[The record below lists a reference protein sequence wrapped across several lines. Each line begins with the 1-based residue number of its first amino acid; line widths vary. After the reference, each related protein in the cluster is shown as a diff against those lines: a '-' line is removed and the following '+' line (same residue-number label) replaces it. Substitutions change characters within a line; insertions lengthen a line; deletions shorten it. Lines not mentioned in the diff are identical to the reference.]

1 MNTYYDPEF
10 KKNAVELLLSSGKSI
25 KQIARELGCSAS
37 SLGEWRRSYE
47 NENSA
52 LAHDSNQMT
61 KEELYKHNQAL
72 QKELTRVTQERE
84 ILKKAAAI
92 LGR

>member
-1 MNTYYDPEF
+1 MNRYYDPEF
-10 KKNAVELLLSSGKSI
+10 KKNAVELLFSSGKSI
-25 KQIARELGCSAS
+25 KQIARELGCSS
-37 SLGEWRRSYE
+37 SALGAWKRDCE

-52 LAHDSNQMT
+52 LAQDSSQMT
-61 KEELYKHNQAL
+61 KDELYKHNQAL

>member
-37 SLGEWRRSYE
+37 SLGEWR
-47 NENSA
+47 
-52 LAHDSNQMT
+52 
-61 KEELYKHNQAL
+61 
-72 QKELTRVTQERE
+72 KELTRVTQERE